1 MPCSQV
7 QAVILDGDS
16 DRASY
21 QGGFYMGAHIV
32 GAFEGMDEIG
42 GTVGNQF
49 IKECLEVMP
58 YVRADSARAAEPE
71 AQRGQRRASPL

>member
-1 MPCSQV
+1 
-7 QAVILDGDS
+7 
-16 DRASY
+16 
-21 QGGFYMGAHIV
+21 MGAHIV

-58 YVRADSARAAEPE
+58 YVRVCIFVDS
-71 AQRGQRRASPL
+71 

>member
-1 MPCSQV
+1 MTRSLQV

-58 YVRADSARAAEPE
+58 YVRVCIFVDS
-71 AQRGQRRASPL
+71 

>member
-1 MPCSQV
+1 
-7 QAVILDGDS
+7 
-16 DRASY
+16 
-21 QGGFYMGAHIV
+21 MGAHIV

-58 YVRADSARAAEPE
+58 SSGSAFFVDS
-71 AQRGQRRASPL
+71 

>member
-1 MPCSQV
+1 M
-7 QAVILDGDS
+7 ILDGDS
-16 DRASY
+16 DRTSY

-49 IKECLEVMP
+49 IKECPAEVCLIKITSRP
-58 YVRADSARAAEPE
+58 LSGSAGSCEMISRVIK
-71 AQRGQRRASPL
+71 

>member
-1 MPCSQV
+1 
-7 QAVILDGDS
+7 
-16 DRASY
+16 
-21 QGGFYMGAHIV
+21 MGAHIV

-58 YVRADSARAAEPE
+58 YVRGMIIYELP
-71 AQRGQRRASPL
+71 RRASAAFIRSAIETPKGHLDSQVLQEMQSFPFLCSSL